1 LDRGITEGISEEMIK
16 MGDWEKAW
24 GKEILLSE
32 IWEAEEAI
40 KKAQEK
46 LENLKKMVESW
57 DC

>member
-1 LDRGITEGISEEMIK
+1 MQK

-32 IWEAEEAI
+32 IYEAEEML
-40 KKAQEK
+40 KKANEK
-46 LENLKKMVESW
+46 LENLKRMIEGW